1 MAAIASTPYRPFSI
15 SVVPDRNVVGAVP
28 VGELD
33 LATVDDVA
41 LTIGD
46 LRAVGFTEIVLDLR
60 QVDFIDSTGL
70 RLLFQLRA
78 DAARDGHR
86 IALVAP
92 QPLAGRI
99 FDITGTRDLFD
110 WQDRFPAS
118 VRREYPT
125 HA

>member
-1 MAAIASTPYRPFSI
+1 MAAITSTPHRPFSI
-15 SVVPDRNVVGAVP
+15 SVVPHRNVVAAVP

-33 LATVDDVA
+33 LATVDEVA
-41 LTIGD
+41 TTISE

-70 RLLFQLRA
+70 RLLLQLRA

-86 IALVAP
+86 ITLVSP
-92 QPLAGRI
+92 DPVVGRI

-110 WQDRFPAS
+110 CQDRFP
-118 VRREYPT
+118 V
-125 HA
+125 